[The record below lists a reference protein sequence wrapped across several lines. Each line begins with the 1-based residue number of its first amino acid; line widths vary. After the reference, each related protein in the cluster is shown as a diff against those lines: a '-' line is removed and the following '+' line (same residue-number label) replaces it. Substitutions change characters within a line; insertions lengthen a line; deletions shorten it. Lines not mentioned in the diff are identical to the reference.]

1 MVDELVRRTAALPG
15 FDADKA
21 QRSVSIVLTK
31 INTHMPSGLS
41 ASFFA
46 AMPGSDRLL
55 SELDSVPNGLPGGL
69 GGMVMSALGNLLGDH
84 GNILIETY
92 AELEREGVSLNEARA
107 FGVTFAEFAHE
118 RAGKKLV
125 GEMVQAAPGLS
136 DALAEHIENLDF
148 SATMHGL
155 LDALPSEPARS
166 KSQRLEE
173 TGLSRLTSRATA

>member
-46 AMPGSDRLL
+46 AIPGSDLL
-55 SELDSVPNGLPGGL
+55 VDEFDFAPNALPGGL

-92 AELEREGVSLNEARA
+92 AELEREGVSLTEARA
-107 FGVTFAEFAHE
+107 FGVTFAEYAHE
-118 RAGKKLV
+118 RAGKELL
-125 GEMVQAAPGLS
+125 GEMVQAAPGLG

-148 SATMHGL
+148 SSTMHGL
-155 LDALPSEPARS
+155 LDTLPSQLAPGKILLR
-166 KSQRLEE
+166 EE
-173 TGLSRLTSRATA
+173 EGASRLTSRAIA